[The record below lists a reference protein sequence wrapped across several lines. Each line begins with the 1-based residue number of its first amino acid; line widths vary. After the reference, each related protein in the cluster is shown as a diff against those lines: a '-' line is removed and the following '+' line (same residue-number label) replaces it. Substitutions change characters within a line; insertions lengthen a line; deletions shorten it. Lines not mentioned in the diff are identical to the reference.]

1 MRAAGNGRHLA
12 PPGPLQDPEARRQE
26 WRAWYFYDWA
36 NSAFL
41 TTVAAV
47 LLGPYV
53 TAMAERAACG
63 FVATAER
70 KCTHSIS
77 VLGVDVAPG
86 SLWLYSVALTTFL
99 AAVLLPLVGAVI
111 DRRGHKRV
119 TLAALAWTGSG
130 ATCLLLFTG
139 GSGWPVVVG
148 LAMVAAMCAGG
159 ATVAY
164 NAILNDIAGPADR
177 DGVSSRGWAL
187 GYLGAGVLLVVNIVY
202 LAVAEFRG
210 MEMEAA
216 ARVCF
221 VTAGLWWGGWT
232 LVPFL
237 QLSDRPRI
245 AADHDSR
252 GLVRDS
258 FASLAGLVR
267 DLARFPETVRF
278 LAAYIFFNAG
288 IQVVLA
294 SGSVYATRELGHP
307 QTLVI
312 AALICVQFV
321 AAPGAL
327 LLGRLA
333 DRQGAKRVVLGS
345 LVVWALVTA
354 GAAVVPAGDAVSYIA
369 LAATI
374 GLVVGGSQALARSM
388 YSRLI
393 PVGREAEF
401 FGLYQTADRGTSWI
415 GTLMFGVV
423 FQVTG
428 DYRLAMAS
436 TAGTFVVGFLLLA
449 RVDLDQGARAVLAAA
464 PLGPRPP
471 SG

>member
-1 MRAAGNGRHLA
+1 MA
-12 PPGPLQDPEARRQE
+12 PPGPLQDPVARRQE

-70 KCTHSIS
+70 KCTDSIS

-99 AAVLLPLVGAVI
+99 AAVLLPVVGALI

-148 LAMVAAMCAGG
+148 LAMVAALCAGG

-202 LAVAEFRG
+202 LGVAQVLG
-210 MEMEAA
+210 MDLEAA

-232 LVPFL
+232 LIPFL
-237 QLSDRPRI
+237 RLSDRPRI
-245 AADHDSR
+245 ATQHHSR
-252 GLVRDS
+252 GLV
-258 FASLAGLVR
+258 AGLVR
-267 DLARFPETVRF
+267 HTGRASSATWPVFPETVRF

-333 DRQGAKRVVLGS
+333 DRHGAKRVVLGS

-436 TAGTFVVGFLLLA
+436 TAGVFVVGFLLLA
-449 RVDLDQGARAVLAAA
+449 RVDLEQGARAVLAAA
-464 PLGPRPP
+464 PSGARPQ